1 MNFEWFTTTDSKI
14 WFYIDR
20 VSVLLSYVVV
30 FSIGSAFYYF
40 MRFLRRYRRLKN
52 AMRVIDGSSKNPKAF
67 AVCFGGSIKKAV
79 EDYLK
84 AKYQYPIPLT
94 EYAVTSEVTPH
105 NIQKHIE
112 QLSKIKNDFQ
122 SHGVTELHLFV
133 KGPVIM
139 GTVLGAIFD
148 NWVTVKL
155 YHNNR
160 SGEYEE
166 WTVLH
171 SAKTLTLEERLEYK
185 VADLIEGGKQGV
197 RENNN

>member
-1 MNFEWFTTTDSKI
+1 MSFDWFTSPDSKI

-20 VSVLLSYVVV
+20 VSILLSYVVV

-40 MRFLRRYRRLKN
+40 LRFLRRYKKLKN
-52 AMRVIDGSSKNPKAF
+52 SLSAIKGSTKNPKAL

-84 AKYQYPIPLT
+84 SRYQYPIMVK
-94 EYAVTSEVTPH
+94 EYAATTEVTSH
-105 NIQKHIE
+105 NLQKHIE
-112 QLSKIKNDFQ
+112 KLSKIKTDFQ
-122 SHGVTELHLFV
+122 SEGVTELHLFI
-133 KGPVIM
+133 KGPVMM
-139 GTVLGAIFD
+139 GTILGAIFD

-160 SGEYEE
+160 MGEYEE

-171 SAKTLTLEERLEYK
+171 SAKSLALEERLEYK
-185 VADLIEGGKQGV
+185 VADIIE
-197 RENNN
+197 